1 MTVQTLYTTEVTSS
15 GDGRNGKV
23 RSSDGLLDTALALP
37 REAGGSG
44 AATNPEQLFGAGY
57 SACFHSALRLVA
69 RERKIK
75 LSGDTIVARV
85 SLAQDEAGFLLDVE
99 LTASLPGLSQVDAE
113 SLARDAHGR
122 CPYSRAIRGN
132 VDVRLHVTV

>member
-1 MTVQTLYTTEVTSS
+1 MKTLYTTEVTSS
-15 GDGRNGKV
+15 GDGRNGRV

-37 REAGGSG
+37 KEAGGSG

-57 SACFHSALRLVA
+57 SACFHSALRLAA

-75 LSGDTIVARV
+75 LSGDTVVARV

-99 LTASLPGLSQVDAE
+99 LSVSLPGLAPEDAE
-113 SLARDAHGR
+113 ALAGDAHRR

-132 VDVRLHVTV
+132 IDVTLSVTV

>member
-1 MTVQTLYTTEVTSS
+1 MQTLYTTEVTSS

-37 REAGGSG
+37 KEAGGSG
-44 AATNPEQLFGAGY
+44 TATNPEQLFGAGY

-75 LSGDTIVARV
+75 LSGDTILARV

-99 LTASLPGLSQVDAE
+99 LTVSLPGLSQADAE

-132 VDVRLHVTV
+132 IDVMLRVAV

>member
-37 REAGGSG
+37 KEAGGSG
-44 AATNPEQLFGAGY
+44 TATNPEQLFGAGY

-75 LSGDTIVARV
+75 LSGDTILARV

-99 LTASLPGLSQVDAE
+99 LTVSLPGLSQADAE

-132 VDVRLHVTV
+132 IDVMLRVAV

>member
-1 MTVQTLYTTEVTSS
+1 MQTLYTTEVTSS

-37 REAGGSG
+37 KEAGGSG
-44 AATNPEQLFGAGY
+44 TATNPEQLFGAGY

-75 LSGDTIVARV
+75 LSGDTILARV

-99 LTASLPGLSQVDAE
+99 LTASLPGLSQADAE

-132 VDVRLHVTV
+132 IDVMLRVAV